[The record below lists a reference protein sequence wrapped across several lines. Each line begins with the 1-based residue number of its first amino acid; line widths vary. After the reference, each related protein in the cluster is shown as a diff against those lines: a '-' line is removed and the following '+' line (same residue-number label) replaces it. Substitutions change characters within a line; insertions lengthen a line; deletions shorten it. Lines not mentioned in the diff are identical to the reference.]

1 VETLAASDT
10 GIPFLREAVIL
21 LASSVVAV
29 AVLHRL
35 RISPVLGYL
44 VAGLAIGPSGLALV
58 GHVES
63 VRTFA
68 ELGVVFLLFMMGL
81 DLSFERLKSMRRMVF
96 GLGGLQVLLS
106 AGAIAAVVY
115 GLGFRGPELVVIG
128 GALALSSTAV
138 VLQVL
143 IDRGEMASRLG
154 RVCFA
159 VLLLQDLAVV
169 PLLVVVNV
177 LGSGAEALGLA
188 LALTSAK
195 AVVAIAVILFV
206 GRYALRAPLRAVAAT
221 RSSELFMAFAL
232 LVILGTGW
240 LTHVAGLSMALG
252 AFLAGLLLAETE
264 FRHQVETDIGPFKG
278 LLIGLFFM
286 AVGMSVDADVV
297 ARAPLAL
304 IGAVLGLIALK
315 ALIVAALCLL
325 FALPRAVA
333 LRAGLLLGPG
343 GEFAFVIL
351 TTAIAR
357 QVLDDTTAQFLL
369 AATTLS
375 ILLTPGLAALSA
387 SLAERLD
394 SAQARRGSDGID
406 QARDTTDDHV
416 VIAGFGRVGQT
427 VAALLGA
434 QKVSFVA
441 LDLDPSRVKEW
452 RARGVPVYYGDASR
466 EDILEKIGLSRAA
479 ALIITIDDPEAARR
493 TLANIRRKSPH
504 LPIFVRAHDASHLK
518 ELQKLG
524 AAAVV
529 PETLESSLTLA
540 RHALEA
546 LGTPAEAAE
555 RLAAEVRALGYA
567 EKPAEKGKSGT
578 PT

>member
-1 VETLAASDT
+1 METLAASPDP
-10 GIPFLREAVIL
+10 GIPYLREAIIL
-21 LASSVVAV
+21 LISSVVVV
-29 AVLHRL
+29 AALHRL

-44 VAGLAIGPSGLALV
+44 VAGMAIGPAGLALI
-58 GHVES
+58 GHVEA
-63 VRTFA
+63 VRTFS

-81 DLSFERLKSMRRMVF
+81 DLSFERLKALRRLVF

-106 AGAIAAVVY
+106 AAAIAGAVY
-115 GLGFRGPELVVIG
+115 ALGFRGPEMVVIG

-169 PLLVVVNV
+169 PLLVIVNV

-195 AVVAIAVILFV
+195 AAVAVAVILLL
-206 GRYALRAPLRAVAAT
+206 GRYALRGPLRAVAAT

-232 LVILGTGW
+232 LVVLGTGW
-240 LTHVAGLSMALG
+240 LTHIAGLSMALG

-286 AVGMSVDADVV
+286 AVGMSIDADVV
-297 ARAPLAL
+297 AGAPLAL
-304 IGAVLGLIALK
+304 LGAVIGLIALK
-315 ALIVAALCLL
+315 AVIVAILCQA
-325 FALPRAVA
+325 FGLPRAVA

-357 QVLDDTTAQFLL
+357 QVLDDATAQFLL

-387 SLAERLD
+387 SLARRLD
-394 SAQARRGSDGID
+394 SAQADGID
-406 QARDTTDDHV
+406 EASRSAEDHV

-427 VAALLGA
+427 VATLLGE
-434 QKVSFVA
+434 QEVSFVA
-441 LDLDPSRVKEW
+441 LDLDPGRVKEW
-452 RARGVPVYYGDASR
+452 RARGVPVFYGDASR
-466 EDILEKIGLSRAA
+466 EDVLEKIGLSKAA

-493 TLANIRRKSPH
+493 TLASIKRKSPR
-504 LPIFVRAHDASHLK
+504 LPIFVRAHDASHLR

-524 AAAVV
+524 ATAVV

-540 RHALEA
+540 RYALEA

-555 RLAAEVRALGYA
+555 RLAAEVRAVGYA
-567 EKPAEKGKSGT
+567 EAPVEGRKSGT